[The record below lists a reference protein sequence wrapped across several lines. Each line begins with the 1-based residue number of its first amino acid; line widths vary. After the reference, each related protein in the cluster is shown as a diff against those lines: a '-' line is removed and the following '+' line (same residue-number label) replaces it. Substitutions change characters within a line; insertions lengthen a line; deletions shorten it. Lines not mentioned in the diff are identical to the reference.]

1 MSIIKHLDAI
11 KGTVPHY
18 WPIGSFIHHNPL
30 KGFESLHFKDA
41 LSKAKSIFGGKVYM
55 DSSYFMELYQEGKI
69 NDAILEENIQ
79 SILEEKGFDIPLSFA
94 KTYLMEVSPKW
105 NSLRI
110 KFLYKKEK
118 IDESLYN
125 YLKEKSDFN
134 DEEAWLSRLTKH
146 MTLYEIND
154 ALFGSTLKEGIEKNI
169 IEFISRFLDEDQTT
183 LNMPDRDAGMFETF
197 KFYEK
202 IDDDTDAKSFVEKAF
217 ETLKVE
223 DPEAYFLTHLLKLH
237 GWAGFIKYRSE
248 DPDYFSQQQYPSALI
263 DYMAIRLYYELQCT
277 QKCRLS
283 DFDAFR
289 EHAKANLRETILQFL
304 KHKNMLFGPALD
316 AIEHGETTQKVL
328 DDHINNELNLDAL
341 QIQHSS
347 DVLQSDLA
355 LTELAS
361 AIEKLKEEEGY
372 IWLKALEDSYIQSY
386 VDKIIDAPTKEDET
400 PLASATFC
408 LDVRSEVI
416 RRSIEGQGA
425 YKTYGAGGFLGL
437 PIAFVEFDK
446 AHEQFLAPAI
456 VKPQNVVFEI
466 PKESYE
472 EYSSKKGLNKTT
484 KKVLSD
490 LKNNPYTP
498 YIMVEAIGWI
508 FGINL
513 FGKTFWPQRTNK
525 FLSKFKPKKPK
536 TSYTLDK
543 LTPDEIEFY
552 VKKLHTKI
560 IQNVLAENARRE
572 YSDAEIEA
580 IRAHLVLGKGLTLD
594 INDEHIIKLR
604 TQHQITP
611 EDYAYQ
617 KNKLTMVG
625 FTLEEKVKYVN
636 NYLTMI
642 GQVENFPE
650 FVVIIGHGSISD
662 NNPFESALDCGACGG
677 NISLPNT
684 RALCMLAN
692 MPEVREVL
700 QKEKGITIPD
710 TTIFMPALHIT
721 TTDEIRFYDT
731 DMLDKETMTKYSKVM
746 DDFKKASVLS
756 RNERTQVL
764 PYTHSEKDIMQK
776 AMDWSEPRPEWGLAG
791 NMGVYAGPRN
801 SVKHLSLNNRFFL
814 HSYDWKVDNDDADIL
829 TRIFD
834 GPLVVGEWINLE
846 HYFSTVDNG
855 IYGAGSKVYHN
866 VVGKVGVYNGNYSDL
881 KIGLPTQ
888 SVLLEGKAY
897 HEPVRLLSFVE
908 APLEKVGKAV
918 EQSIAKEFILN
929 EWIRPV
935 IIDREAK
942 KVYAYESGDFKVIKE
957 LP

>member
-1 MSIIKHLDAI
+1 MSIIENLNAV

-41 LSKAKSIFGGKVYM
+41 LSKAQSIFGGKVYM
-55 DSSYFMELYQEGKI
+55 DSSYFMDLYQEGKI
-69 NDAILEENIQ
+69 DDSILESNIKT
-79 SILEEKGFDIPLSFA
+79 ILEEKEFDIPLSFA

-118 IDESLYN
+118 IDDALFA
-125 YLKEKSDFN
+125 YLKEKSNFD
-134 DEEAWLSRLTKH
+134 DEEAWLAQLTKH

-154 ALFGSTLKEGIEKNI
+154 ALFGTNKKEEIEKEI

-202 IDDDTDAKSFVEKAF
+202 LNYDKDAQSFVE
-217 ETLKVE
+217 ETFDKLCVE
-223 DPEAYFLTHLLKLH
+223 DAEAYFLTHLLKLH

-263 DYMAIRLYYELQCT
+263 DYMAIRLYYELKSLKKSKLSNFT
-277 QKCRLS
+277 FFKEYAKENLS
-283 DFDAFR
+283 DV
-289 EHAKANLRETILQFL
+289 ILQFL

-316 AIEHGETTQKVL
+316 AIEENEETRKIL
-328 DDHINNELNLDAL
+328 NDHITNELNLDAL

-347 DVLQSDLA
+347 DVLQSDFA

-361 AIEKLKEEEGY
+361 LIEKLKEQEGY
-372 IWLKALEDSYIQSY
+372 IWLKSLEDTYIAQY
-386 VDKIIDAPTKEDET
+386 VDKIIDNPSQEDEQ
-400 PLASATFC
+400 PIASATFC

-416 RRSIEGQGA
+416 RRSIEGKGA
-425 YKTYGAGGFLGL
+425 YKTYGAGGFLGI

-466 PKESYE
+466 PTESYE

-513 FGKTFWPQRTNK
+513 FGKTFLPQKTNK

-536 TSYTLDK
+536 TRYTLDK
-543 LTPDEIEFY
+543 LTPEEIEFY

-560 IQNVLAENARRE
+560 IRNVLTENARRE
-572 YSDAEIEA
+572 YSDQEIEA
-580 IRAHLVLGKGLTLD
+580 IRTHLVLGKGLTLD
-594 INDEHIIKLR
+594 INDEHILKLK
-604 TQHQITP
+604 TVHQITP
-611 EDYAYQ
+611 EDYEYQ
-617 KNKLTMVG
+617 KTKLAMVG
-625 FTLEEKVKYVN
+625 FTLEEKVKYLN

-642 GQVENFPE
+642 GQVDNFPE

-684 RALCMLAN
+684 RALCMIAN
-692 MPEVREVL
+692 NKEVREAM
-700 QKEKGITIPD
+700 KKDKGIEIPAK
-710 TTIFMPALHIT
+710 TRFMPAIHIT
-721 TTDEIRFYDT
+721 TTDEIQFH
-731 DMLDKETMTKYSKVM
+731 DMDILSSEELSKYKKVM
-746 DDFKKASVLS
+746 DDFNQASALS
-756 RNERTQVL
+756 RQERKEVL
-764 PYTHSEKDIMQK
+764 PYTHTENDIMQK

-801 SVKHLSLNNRFFL
+801 SVKHLPLNNRFFL
-814 HSYDWKVDNDDADIL
+814 HSYDWTVDNDDAEIL

-834 GPLVVGEWINLE
+834 GPLIVGEWINLE

-866 VVGKVGVYNGNYSDL
+866 VVGKIGVYNGNYSDL

-918 EQSIAKEFILN
+918 ENSIAKEFILN

-935 IIDREAK
+935 IIDKEAK
-942 KVYAYESGDFKVIKE
+942 KVYAYEAGDFKVIKE
-957 LP
+957 FA